1 MTATVASSGVP
12 QLAEALRQTARTH
25 FGHDALV
32 VGQPG
37 VETGL
42 ELRVPSQQDQPSK
55 ARAARRIDER
65 APFPQLERGDVDL
78 EITKGVRHL
87 REDSGMP
94 SAFQAG
100 PSDPFRI

>member
-1 MTATVASSGVP
+1 MQKAPDGPDGLGQAVGAHVDSGPDRFEQLLLRDNSVP
-12 QLAEALRQTARTH
+12 IADEVHQHTQ
-25 FGHDALV
+25 
-32 VGQPG
+32 
-37 VETGL
+37 GL
-42 ELRVPSQQDQPSK
+42 GLNW
-55 ARAARRIDER
+55 DER